1 MIFIKYEIFQVPEI
15 VVVAGVVVLVVTV
28 VIAVI
33 IINLLYFEFLVGMK
47 LVVQAS
53 KMHPTMGI
61 LPRLLLVHF
70 LLFQE

>member
-1 MIFIKYEIFQVPEI
+1 MIFFKDGIAQVPEF

-28 VIAVI
+28 VIVVT

-47 LVVQAS
+47 LVVQAN
-53 KMHPTMGI
+53 KMHPTMVK

-70 LLFQE
+70 LLFLE

>member
-1 MIFIKYEIFQVPEI
+1 M
-15 VVVAGVVVLVVTV
+15 LVVTV